1 MGNFDKVTKE
11 GIKNHIPNWPQIP
24 IIYTEQ

>member
-1 MGNFDKVTKE
+1 MGNFDEVAKE
-11 GIKNHIPNWPQIP
+11 SIKNHIPNWPQIP